1 MSLTALAL
9 VLLSAGFH
17 AAWNALVKV
26 SRDKQAFL
34 WLIHLP
40 TILLVLPFFL
50 ASEAT
55 PIPPLGWSMI
65 VASAILHV
73 FYSMSL
79 GAAYEGGDLS
89 LVYPLARS
97 APVFVPMWAVWW
109 LGEQPTAFGLT
120 GIGLVVVGA
129 YLLGIEPGRTA
140 RIWDPLLALRRRD
153 VQWAWITALLISLYH
168 ITDKIGVSAV
178 SPLRFQYLMVVVR
191 LPLYSLPIL
200 PWKGRELWD
209 EARAHWR
216 SLIAVSLLQ
225 FLAYQ
230 LVLTAMTMAPVSYV
244 AAVRQVSVLLA
255 VFTGSVLLQE
265 GHLLLRLTAAAA
277 ITLGVVL
284 IGWRG

>member
-1 MSLTALAL
+1 MSLPALAL
-9 VLLSAGFH
+9 ILLSAGFH

-40 TILLVLPFFL
+40 TIVLILPFFL

-55 PIPPLGWSMI
+55 PIPPIGWAMI

-79 GAAYEGGDLS
+79 GAAYAGGDLS

-97 APVFVPMWAVWW
+97 APVFVPIWAIWW
-109 LGEQPTAFGLT
+109 LNEHLTMLGFG

-129 YLLGIEPGRTA
+129 YLLGIEPGRTI
-140 RIWDPLLALRRRD
+140 RICEPLLALRRRD
-153 VQWAWITALLISLYH
+153 VQWAWVTALLISLYH
-168 ITDKIGVSAV
+168 ITDKVGVATV
-178 SPLRFQYLMVVVR
+178 SPLRFQYLMVVIR
-191 LPLYSLPIL
+191 FALYSIPIV
-200 PWKGRELWD
+200 PWKGRQLLV
-209 EARAHWR
+209 EARTHWR
-216 SLIAVSLLQ
+216 SLLAVSLLQ

-230 LVLTAMTMAPVSYV
+230 LVLSAMTLAPVSYV
-244 AAVRQVSVLLA
+244 AAVRQTSVLLA
-255 VFTGSVLLQE
+255 VFTGSVMLRE
-265 GHLLLRLTAAAA
+265 GHLALRLSAALA

-284 IGWRG
+284 IGWKG